1 MTIFYALRG
10 MRYLLWSG
18 IAYIMMSILIF
29 LVGDLSS
36 FDWIWFVLGII
47 HLLLYFYQKHKGY
60 LTIKDGLIKKHD
72 FTFEKMQV
80 SDIKTVKYFA
90 GDYVLKSQK
99 KKMTINNQRYEKA
112 IEQNLAELN
121 NAILKRRALIGI
133 HSIDSAHGLDFF
145 RVATHALYN
154 DIITHTVK
162 VFEDNLNAAS
172 FWYIVRTNEAAINK
186 IIKPKNI
193 S

>member
-99 KKMTINNQRYEKA
+99 KKMTINKELLDEDA
-112 IEQNLAELN
+112 IMYFEQL
-121 NAILKRRALIGI
+121 LKKYP
-133 HSIDSAHGLDFF
+133 
-145 RVATHALYN
+145 TQ
-154 DIITHTVK
+154 
-162 VFEDNLNAAS
+162 
-172 FWYIVRTNEAAINK
+172 
-186 IIKPKNI
+186 
-193 S
+193 